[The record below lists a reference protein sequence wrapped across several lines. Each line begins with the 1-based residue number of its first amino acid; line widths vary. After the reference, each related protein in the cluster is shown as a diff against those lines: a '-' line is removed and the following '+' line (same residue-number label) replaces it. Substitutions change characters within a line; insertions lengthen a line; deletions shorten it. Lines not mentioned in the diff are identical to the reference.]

1 MRKGHRNEK
10 KKKSDESDN
19 KREGVRKKGE
29 RLAVYSTFELRNVDE
44 TKEREKRKAK
54 EKQQTKRTSKGNK
67 PDLATMR
74 PDCVTNCSESRPLN
88 VSGTRRQIQ
97 TICSKRLLMI
107 MSIDRLIQYTISP
120 WPKRSRN
127 AIFVLA

>member
-1 MRKGHRNEK
+1 MKMAFEVPGRGRGEGGMRKGHRNEK

-88 VSGTRRQIQ
+88 VSGTRRQTYRQ
-97 TICSKRLLMI
+97 SAQ
-107 MSIDRLIQYTISP
+107 SGFS
-120 WPKRSRN
+120 
-127 AIFVLA
+127 